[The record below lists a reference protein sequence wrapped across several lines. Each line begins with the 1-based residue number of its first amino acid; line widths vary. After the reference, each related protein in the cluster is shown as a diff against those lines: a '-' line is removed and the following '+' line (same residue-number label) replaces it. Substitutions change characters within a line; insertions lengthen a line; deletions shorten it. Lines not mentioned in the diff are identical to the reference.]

1 MCAYKQSQ
9 FEAFLG
15 KQTLAKQFF
24 FRPSTM
30 PREHDRP
37 DPNLIIQGGR
47 RVQPSKR
54 GLGNDY
60 PVTPLEE
67 LRERD
72 KSKWMTVKK
81 SVFKTY
87 ITYNIKD
94 DSVLFQVDN
103 ADRME
108 EGSSGVGSLGDTER
122 ILKDRN
128 MPDGDACRPDGTL
141 KDASEMEWPDSPS
154 EVQANLPEPSDDDY
168 SVLNLKRSLPR
179 DDSDEEESGS
189 ADERKVSIPI
199 VRQIIKYLPV
209 LN

>member
-1 MCAYKQSQ
+1 
-9 FEAFLG
+9 
-15 KQTLAKQFF
+15 
-24 FRPSTM
+24 
-30 PREHDRP
+30 
-37 DPNLIIQGGR
+37 
-47 RVQPSKR
+47 
-54 GLGNDY
+54 
-60 PVTPLEE
+60 
-67 LRERD
+67 
-72 KSKWMTVKK
+72 MTVKK

-154 EVQANLPEPSDDDY
+154 EVQANLPETSDDDH

-209 LN
+209 LNQSSRAVKQVCSKTKGKQPRNRGYIIYDTEGEDEDDGNVDDEVESGNLQSKGQRKVSIPVI